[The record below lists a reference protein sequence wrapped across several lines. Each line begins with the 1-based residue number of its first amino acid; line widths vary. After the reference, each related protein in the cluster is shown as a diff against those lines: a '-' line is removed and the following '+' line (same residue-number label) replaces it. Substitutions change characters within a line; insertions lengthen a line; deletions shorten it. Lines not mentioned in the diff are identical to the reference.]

1 MPITPPLPRTAR
13 EVRLVSAPQGLPTPA
28 DFAVTEAPLP
38 APGPGQVLV
47 RNRFFLVFPGLRT
60 LIGGEVDGVP
70 LPALNSGDALFG
82 PAVGEVVAAG
92 DGGPLRVGD
101 TVTHLQGWRDHAV
114 VDAAHCTPVG
124 DTLPDPVAHLSQGS
138 SAYGALTRLA
148 PVRTGDTV
156 LVTGAAGAVGTLAG
170 PVARLLGAGRV
181 IGTTRSP
188 GKAGRLAAELGYD
201 AVLLAGPQAPF
212 AAPGPQAPF
221 AAQLA
226 EAAPEGIDVLLDTVG
241 GEQLAAAVGAA
252 RQGARFALVGALSG
266 QLSARRAGG
275 SAPVEI
281 DSFRIVVKGL
291 SLRGYSGTDHPD
303 VEEEWN
309 ERFGAWLRSGEITFP
324 HTRIPGI
331 DRAPQALQELIEGR
345 HFGAVVVEL

>member
-1 MPITPPLPRTAR
+1 MTPPLPRTAR

-28 DFAVTEAPLP
+28 DFAIVDAPLP
-38 APGPGQVLV
+38 AAGPGHVVV

-60 LIGGEVDGVP
+60 LIGGEADGVP
-70 LPALNSGDALFG
+70 LPALSSGDTLFG
-82 PAVGEVVAAG
+82 PAVGEVVAVG
-92 DGGPLRVGD
+92 DGSPLQVGD

-124 DTLPDPVAHLSQGS
+124 DTLPDPVAHLSQGP

-188 GKAGRLAAELGYD
+188 GKAGRLAAELGCD
-201 AVLLAGPQAPF
+201 AVLLSGPQASF
-212 AAPGPQAPF
+212 ATPGPQASF

-252 RQGARFALVGALSG
+252 RRGARFALVGALSG

-291 SLRGYSGTDHPD
+291 SLRGYSGTDHPG

-309 ERFGAWLRSGEITFP
+309 GRFGAWLRSGEITFP
-324 HTRIPGI
+324 HTLIPGI

-345 HFGAVVVEL
+345 HFGAVVVEV